1 MLDLFLQR
9 LRSKTY
15 QLTLVGTLL
24 SILEVKA
31 QVISQFFP
39 LEYREYFVLAWPA
52 VMLTVREFT
61 DCALSEK

>member
-15 QLTLVGTLL
+15 RIALAGILL

-39 LEYREYFVLAWPA
+39 LEYREYFILLWPA
-52 VMLTVREFT
+52 VMLTLREFT
-61 DCALSEK
+61 SCALSEK